1 MNRLLLLFFLLFASL
16 TSYQQTNFLFIKQ
29 GGHKKRTYAEGDRI
43 HFILQ
48 NGQDKKGLITL
59 LRNDTIYIN
68 GIPIP
73 RTQVAAVVLDEAHKK
88 PFPADL
94 KTMLAI
100 GAGVGLVTLGLTL
113 NDANEPKEA
122 LIAAAVIGYGPL
134 LLKHFGGRFFYA
146 IKRKKFK
153 MGRKYHLQVFDM
165 HVPLKRGF

>member
-1 MNRLLLLFFLLFASL
+1 MNRLLLLLFLLLASL
-16 TSYQQTNFLFIKQ
+16 TAYQQTNFLFLKQ
-29 GGHKKRTYAEGDRI
+29 GGHKKRTYGEGDRI

-48 NGQDKKGLITL
+48 NGQEKKGLITL

-68 GIPIP
+68 GNPIP
-73 RTQVAAVVLDEAHKK
+73 RVQVASVVLDEAQKK

-122 LIAAAVIGYGPL
+122 LIAALTIGYGPL
-134 LLKHFGGRFFYA
+134 LLKHFGGRILYA
-146 IKRKKFK
+146 LKRKKFK
-153 MGRKYHLQVFDM
+153 MGKKYHLQVFDM
-165 HVPLKRGF
+165 YVPQRRGF